1 MLFILLIYFYLYG
14 KVLLH
19 NTCCP
24 SYRDYTIMYWMG
36 CCTNENWIATVIKTI
51 PCACTANS
59 LKPVVVPYTSF
70 QGSCQSPRALCQ
82 LLNTE
87 HCDYFHS
94 DTELRKRWA
103 MGCSWASHKC
113 GGGEYE
119 WCVIPARMLQSLAE
133 CLKVWWR
140 QTWRTTLVK
149 SHPTSV
155 ASPLDWQIWVNKF
168 SFNQLFFICRDLP
181 WGKLFYSMKT
191 KKESDNR
198 KSLTGR
204 EVGGHRHIPALG
216 GESPASGGSLEAL
229 VLNLIQ
235 IYFRLNT
242 LHFFL
247 ILRLLHMSLTV
258 INEF

>member
-1 MLFILLIYFYLYG
+1 MLFILLIYFYVYG

-94 DTELRKRWA
+94 DTELRERWA
-103 MGCSWASHKC
+103 MGCSWASHKG

-155 ASPLDWQIWVNKF
+155 ASPFDWQIWVNKF
-168 SFNQLFFICRDLP
+168 SFNQLFLYAEIYHEVNYSIQWKPRRNQTIESRWLEEKLEDIDTFQP
-181 WGKLFYSMKT
+181 W
-191 KKESDNR
+191 
-198 KSLTGR
+198 
-204 EVGGHRHIPALG
+204 A
-216 GESPASGGSLEAL
+216 GSLQPLEAAL
-229 VLNLIQ
+229 KL
-235 IYFRLNT
+235 R
-242 LHFFL
+242 FL
-247 ILRLLHMSLTV
+247 TWYRFISG
-258 INEF
+258 